1 MPESLLRDLQC
12 RSAKPRAAA
21 YRLNDGGGLAL
32 LIKPTGLKYWQFR
45 YTKPDG
51 REGLIQI
58 GPYPRVTLEAARVA
72 RNEHRASVA
81 RGDDPATLRKQDKAR
96 RKIDAARSLTFKQ
109 CAEAYIKARSTEW
122 ANPKHT
128 QQWENTLATYAYPF
142 IGTLRPA
149 DIDTDLVMRV
159 LQPIWLTKNE
169 TASRLRGRIEN
180 IMDWAKVSGLR
191 AGENPARWSGHLDQ
205 LLPSPS
211 KVQKEGHHAALPYTE
226 IGPFFNDLR
235 ANDSTSARL
244 LEFTILTAT
253 RTGDSLYAAWPEFDL
268 SVPLWTVPAE
278 RTKAKREHRVP
289 LSSAVVTLL
298 KALPTF
304 GGAGLVFE
312 GVREGRPLSNMAML
326 MLLERM
332 KRDDLTTHGFRSTF
346 RDWAAECTAFPN
358 EVAEMALAHAIRNKT
373 ESAYRR
379 GDLLDKRRE
388 LMQAWADYIDQQSGA
403 NVIPLHDDA
412 TVVNSTRSA

>member
-12 RSAKPRAAA
+12 RSAKPRATP

-32 LIKPTGLKYWQFR
+32 LIKTTGLKYWQFR

-58 GPYPRVTLEAARVA
+58 GPYPRVTLEQARSA
-72 RNEHRASVA
+72 RNEHRAAVS

-96 RKIDAARSLTFKQ
+96 RKVESARSMTFRQ
-109 CAEAYIKARSTEW
+109 CTEAYIEARSAEW
-122 ANPKHT
+122 TNPKHA
-128 QQWENTLATYAYPF
+128 QQWANTLTTYAYPV
-142 IGTLRPA
+142 IGALRPV

-169 TASRLRGRIEN
+169 TASRVRGRIESV
-180 IMDWAKVSGLR
+180 MDWAKVSGLR
-191 AGENPARWSGHLDQ
+191 TGENPARWSGHLDQ
-205 LLPSPS
+205 LLAAPS
-211 KVQKEGHHAALPYTE
+211 KVKKEGHHAALPYDD
-226 IGPFFNDLR
+226 IGPFFKMLR
-235 ANDSTSARL
+235 ANEATSARL

-253 RTGDSLYAAWPEFDL
+253 RTGDSLHAAWSEFDL

-298 KALPTF
+298 KELPTF
-304 GGAGLVFE
+304 GGDGFVFE
-312 GVREGRPLSNMAML
+312 GAKEGKPLSNMAML
-326 MLLERM
+326 NLLKRM

-346 RDWAAECTAFPN
+346 RDWTAECTGTPN
-358 EVAEMALAHAIRNKT
+358 EVAEMALAHAISDKT

-379 GDLLDKRRE
+379 GDLFDKRRE
-388 LMQAWADYIDQQSGA
+388 LMQAWADYIDRQSGA
-403 NVIPLHDDA
+403 NVIPLQADVA
-412 TVVNSTRSA
+412 AG

>member
-12 RSAKPRAAA
+12 RSAKPRTTP

-32 LIKPTGLKYWQFR
+32 LVKPTGLKYWQFR

-58 GPYPRVTLEAARVA
+58 APYPRMTLEQARTA
-72 RNEHRASVA
+72 RNEHRSAVS

-96 RKIDAARSLTFKQ
+96 RKVEAARSLTFSQ
-109 CAEAYIKARSTEW
+109 CATAFIKARSAEW

-128 QQWENTLATYAYPF
+128 QQWTNTLATYAHPV
-142 IGTLRPA
+142 IGALRPQ
-149 DIDTDLVMRV
+149 DIDTDLVLRV

-180 IMDWAKVSGLR
+180 IFDWAKVRGLR
-191 AGENPARWSGHLDQ
+191 SGENPARWSGHLDQ
-205 LLPSPS
+205 LLSAPS
-211 KVQKEGHHAALPYTE
+211 KVQKGGHHAALPYAD
-226 IGPFFNDLR
+226 IGPFIALLR
-235 ANDSTSARL
+235 ASIGTAARL

-253 RTGDSLYAAWPEFDL
+253 RTGDSLYADWSEFDL
-268 SVPLWTVPAE
+268 PALLWTVPAA

-289 LSSAVVTLL
+289 LSQPTVALL
-298 KALPTF
+298 KSLPTF
-304 GGAGLVFE
+304 GGSGYVFE
-312 GVREGRPLSNMAML
+312 GVKEGRPLSNMAML
-326 MLLERM
+326 ALLKRM
-332 KRDDLTTHGFRSTF
+332 EYGQLTTHGFRSTF
-346 RDWAAECTAFPN
+346 RDWVAECTAFPN
-358 EVAEMALAHAIRNKT
+358 EVAEMALAHVIRDKT

-379 GDLLDKRRE
+379 GDLFDKRRD

-403 NVIPLHDDA
+403 NVVPLHA
-412 TVVNSTRSA
+412 EAVAG